1 MVAGCWW
8 WTRPRWTTISNLTK
22 PAWGPHRNGFRWGTA
37 SWGPRRLARSLADRA
52 FGTLRWQLGYKTS
65 WRGGQLIVADR
76 FFPSSKTCSACGMV
90 KAKLSLAERVFTCEG
105 CGLVIDRDV
114 NAARNLLVLAVS
126 GTERVNAC
134 GAEVRPSVA
143 GHTAMKQEPGAA
155 QAGKTGTA
163 TGQLVAVGRVV
174 THDH

>member
-1 MVAGCWW
+1 
-8 WTRPRWTTISNLTK
+8 
-22 PAWGPHRNGFRWGTA
+22 
-37 SWGPRRLARSLADRA
+37 
-52 FGTLRWQLGYKTS
+52 
-65 WRGGQLIVADR
+65 
-76 FFPSSKTCSACGMV
+76 
-90 KAKLSLAERVFTCEG
+90 
-105 CGLVIDRDV
+105 
-114 NAARNLLVLAVS
+114 VLVS

-134 GAEVRPSVA
+134 GAEVRPGGNA